1 MDAPPF
7 ATAYL
12 GYAYGA
18 AGDRARALAALDRL
32 KVLSRDGQVA
42 PFNQALVYLGMGDKE
57 RALDYFERAYQANSE
72 FLVWLGGDPLYDPL
86 RAEPRF
92 RALLKKLNFAG

>member
-1 MDAPPF
+1 
-7 ATAYL
+7 
-12 GYAYGA
+12 
-18 AGDRARALAALDRL
+18 
-32 KVLSRDGQVA
+32 
-42 PFNQALVYLGMGDKE
+42 VYLGMGDKE